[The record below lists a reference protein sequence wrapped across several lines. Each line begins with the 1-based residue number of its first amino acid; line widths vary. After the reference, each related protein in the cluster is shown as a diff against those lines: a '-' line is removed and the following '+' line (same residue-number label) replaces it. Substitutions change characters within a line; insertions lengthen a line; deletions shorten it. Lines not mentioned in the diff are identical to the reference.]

1 MVVAALVVGVTVVV
15 AALVVVAAFVVVG
28 ALGEAVSDP
37 PEQAE
42 TNMARTR
49 NEAAL
54 RLMVGVCHGA
64 PQRYSVTAL
73 TCWFLVG
80 PPERDIKPA
89 TEGNSLSA
97 PEIVGH

>member
-1 MVVAALVVGVTVVV
+1 MQITVRPVGTALVVVAALVVGVTVVV

-73 TCWFLVG
+73 TCWFLVRH
-80 PPERDIKPA
+80 PEGDTKL
-89 TEGNSLSA
+89 TT
-97 PEIVGH
+97 